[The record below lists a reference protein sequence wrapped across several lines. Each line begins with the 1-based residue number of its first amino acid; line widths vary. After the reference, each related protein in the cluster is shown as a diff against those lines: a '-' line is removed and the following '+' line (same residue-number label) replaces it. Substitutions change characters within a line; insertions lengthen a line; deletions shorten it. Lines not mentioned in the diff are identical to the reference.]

1 MMTANNV
8 SGEVQF
14 TSAGVIADRREAEP
28 FHFLVLSTPEEAG
41 GQKSSYFESQ
51 TVPSLNLARA
61 LWELVAK

>member
-8 SGEVQF
+8 RGEVQF
-14 TSAGVIADRREAEP
+14 TPAGVIANRREAEP
-28 FHFLVLSTPEEAG
+28 FHFLVLSTPEEAV

-61 LWELVAK
+61 LWELVAE